1 MTTTVRPWKVV
12 DTINTRGVGYL
23 SIRGPNGEKIAD
35 MFPFAGE
42 GGIGVETA
50 RANASLICQLANQR
64 PEIGRAFADTQ
75 NLPDA
80 AIAGGGGGDW
90 PERTR

>member
-1 MTTTVRPWKVV
+1 MFGNLYCTECNKCVAFTEAMIHPIVYCLDCEAVV
-12 DTINTRGVGYL
+12 A
-23 SIRGPNGEKIAD
+23 EKMLKD
-35 MFPFAGE
+35 QD
-42 GGIGVETA
+42 A
-50 RANASLICQLANQR
+50 R
-64 PEIGRAFADTQ
+64 